1 VEQRE
6 VGSLEELL
14 EMTGTPVEL
23 LEANGTPEVM
33 EGSAM
38 TSME

>member
-14 EMTGTPVEL
+14 E
-23 LEANGTPEVM
+23 ANGTPEVM
-33 EGSAM
+33 ESSAM